1 VRKAGVILVLVT
13 LGLLGSAAA
22 GGATKGGLKLARH
35 DGGFFSIKKPVGWK
49 VYTAGRGSTFSFL
62 IRDPS
67 AALRQVFFFGEVGP
81 VYMSAEQKQIDQ
93 QYVSMGGYPVAW
105 LDMPVVNP
113 LTPANFLEQF
123 HVIARS
129 QVAKSFMPQCPTL
142 EKLQVVSSK
151 SLASPLQGG
160 RTELIRAVFTQNDK
174 LGQGLFMA
182 TVAPV
187 IPFMGSPGGGTGYG
201 FLVVGISAPKA
212 EFPKVEASLIECL
225 ESFQLSE
232 SYVRQCMAEQAETWR
247 GVLKAGKTLSETSDM
262 IMRGWENRNKTDDII
277 AEKRSDAILGKERL
291 YDPDTG
297 QVYEFENGF
306 YDKYKLEPGKW
317 NLSDLTP
324 LPDNK
329 YDLWMKAPLD
339 GKQHMRLE

>member
-1 VRKAGVILVLVT
+1 MLALVT
-13 LGLLGSAAA
+13 LGLLVCAAA
-22 GGATKGGLKLARH
+22 SGATKGSLKLAKH
-35 DGGFFSIKKPVGWK
+35 DGGYFSIKKPVGWK

-67 AALRQVFFFGEVGP
+67 AALRQIFLFGEVGP

-93 QYVSMGGYPVAW
+93 QYVSMGGFPVAW

-160 RTELIRAVFTQNDK
+160 KTELIRAVFTQNDK
-174 LGQGLFMA
+174 LGQGLFTV
-182 TVAPV
+182 TVAPM
-187 IPFMGSPGGGTGYG
+187 IPFMGSPGGGIGYG

-232 SYVRQCMAEQAETWR
+232 SYVRKCMAEQEAAWR
-247 GVLKAGKTLSETSDM
+247 GVFKAGKTLSESSDM
-262 IMRGWENRNKTDDII
+262 IMEGWQNRNRTDDII

-291 YDPDTG
+291 YDPNTG
-297 QVYEFENGF
+297 EVYEFENGF
-306 YDKYKLEPGKW
+306 HDKYRLDPGKW
-317 NLSDLTP
+317 NLADLKP
-324 LPDNK
+324 LPGDN
-329 YDLWMKAPLD
+329 YDLWTKPPLD
-339 GKQHMRLE
+339 GDQHVHLE